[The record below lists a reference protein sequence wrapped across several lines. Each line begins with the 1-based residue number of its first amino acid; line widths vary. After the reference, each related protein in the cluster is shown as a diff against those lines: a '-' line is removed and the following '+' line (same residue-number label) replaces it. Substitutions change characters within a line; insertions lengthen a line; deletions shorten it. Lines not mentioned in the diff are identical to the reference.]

1 MSSVTK
7 KKEYRGDN
15 RALLGSRGMQPGLE
29 ILWSG
34 GGVDFSIHL
43 APTVVQ
49 WLALV
54 GVGCYGYWYYLP
66 TLPPLA
72 KCLEEWWLAVEY
84 AVTPYDSLWGDLAS
98 YHSVFAALAISVGA
112 VLFSIFHVREKTED

>member
-1 MSSVTK
+1 
-7 KKEYRGDN
+7 
-15 RALLGSRGMQPGLE
+15 MQPGLE

-43 APTVVQ
+43 APTVVR

-84 AVTPYDSLWGDLAS
+84 AVTPYDSLWGDFAS
-98 YHSVFAALAISVGA
+98 YHSVFVAFATSAGA
-112 VLFSIFHVREKTED
+112 VFFSIVHV